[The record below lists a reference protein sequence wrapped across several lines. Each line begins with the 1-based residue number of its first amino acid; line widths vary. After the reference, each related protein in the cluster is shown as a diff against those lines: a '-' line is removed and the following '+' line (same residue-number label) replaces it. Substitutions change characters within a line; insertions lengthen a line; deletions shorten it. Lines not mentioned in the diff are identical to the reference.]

1 MSQINIAL
9 LGYGTVGKG
18 VYETIHMY
26 EDRFTAALGKP
37 VKIVAVLVQDCQKHE
52 LPHDE
57 ILLTTNFDEILALP
71 NVDVVFDAIVGIEPA
86 RTYLEQS
93 IQKGC
98 HIITANKQM
107 FAHHGDELLALAERH
122 QVSIGFEATVGG
134 GIPIIQTLQKL
145 LTINNVHRIQG
156 ILNGTSNYILTS
168 MREHGLTFTGALS
181 SAQEKGYA
189 EADPTNDIEG
199 YDAVYKACILS
210 QLIFGEKPTE
220 AQIVRQGITS
230 ITSDQIQLFQK
241 LGLRFKHVATIEKQQ
256 KGVNCSVRP
265 VLVDPTHPLFSVEFV
280 QNALS
285 IDADIVGNISLQGPG
300 AGMFPTAS
308 AMIEDLIHVYSQV
321 PIQQN
326 KSVTQT
332 SKENQSLNW
341 AILTD
346 KAHALQANLIVQGSV
361 GNNISFVTG
370 TEEQVNKLPFVAYP
384 ILGEFSVRKLQLLS
398 V

>member
-1 MSQINIAL
+1 MSHINIAL

-26 EDRFTAALGKP
+26 KDRFTAALGKS
-37 VKIVAVLVQDCQKHE
+37 VNIVAVLVQDRHKHE
-52 LPHDE
+52 LPHDD
-57 ILLTTNFDEILALP
+57 ILLTTDFNEILALP

-93 IQKGC
+93 IQNGC

-107 FAHHGDELLALAERH
+107 FAHHGDELLALAEQH

-145 LTINNVHRIQG
+145 LTINKVHRIQG

-168 MREHGLTFTGALS
+168 MRKYGLTFTEALS

-199 YDAVYKACILS
+199 YDAMYKACILS
-210 QLIFGEKPTE
+210 HLIFGEKPTE
-220 AQIVRQGITS
+220 EQIVRQGITS

-241 LGLRFKHVATIEKQQ
+241 LGLRYKHVATIEKQQ
-256 KGVNCSVRP
+256 KGVHCSVRP

-346 KAHALQANLIVQGSV
+346 EAHAHQANLIVQGSV

-384 ILGEFSVRKLQLLS
+384 ILGEFPAGKLQLLS